1 MAAPEFAPSHLG
13 ICVTDLDRALR
24 FWCDGMGFEKAEVF
38 EVGAEFGPSLE
49 VDGEVSVTS
58 QFVRRGAMAIELLH
72 YASPGVV
79 GEAST
84 RRNQLGLTHLSFV
97 VDDVDA
103 AAAHLVAN
111 GGEILEHTR
120 FGTDDPASI
129 HILFLAAPD
138 GVRVELLRY
147 PEA

>member
-13 ICVTDLDRALR
+13 ICVSDLDRALR

-58 QFVRRGAMAIELLH
+58 QFVRRDAMAIELLY
-72 YASPGVV
+72 YASPGVI
-79 GEAST
+79 GESST

-97 VDDVDA
+97 VDDIDA
-103 AAAHLVAN
+103 SASHLAAH

-120 FGTDDPASI
+120 FGAGDPSSI
-129 HILFLAAPD
+129 QILFLAAPD
-138 GVRVELLRY
+138 GVRVELMRY
-147 PEA
+147 PDA

>member
-13 ICVTDLDRALR
+13 ICVADLDRALR

-38 EVGAEFGPSLE
+38 DVGAEFGAALE
-49 VDGEVSVTS
+49 VEGEVSVTS

-72 YASPGVV
+72 YASPGVI
-79 GEAST
+79 GEASK

-111 GGEILEHTR
+111 GGEILPDTR
-120 FGTDDPASI
+120 FGAGDPTSI
-129 HILFLAAPD
+129 QILFVAAPD
-138 GVRVELLRY
+138 GARVELMRY
-147 PEA
+147 PDA